1 MQGHLSLFRVQHS
14 THSALYLSSSVTP
27 SRAQRPSHG
36 PYSQLIPAHN
46 PHPTRLTFTKPHTRF
61 TLTCTTH
68 PQTHTLTHTSKCPG
82 DKIIQIPGDWE
93 PPRAEVVSFH
103 PASEGLLST
112 YYVPG
117 PKGSVGSTAGTVSP
131 GAHMES
137 SLLPVIK
144 WILMKTRAL
153 LLSQGQLSVLQGRCY
168 RLAQDKSVTIQPC
181 EDSLR
186 PGDAPS
192 AGQAAVIFSGVVV
205 ARGSLD
211 ARAGETPRH
220 HPASASV

>member
-1 MQGHLSLFRVQHS
+1 MVH
-14 THSALYLSSSVTP
+14 THNS
-27 SRAQRPSHG
+27 
-36 PYSQLIPAHN
+36 
-46 PHPTRLTFTKPHTRF
+46 
-61 TLTCTTH
+61 CTTH
-68 PQTHTLTHTSKCPG
+68 TCAQSTPHTTHVHKAPHMIHTHMHNSSSDAHTHTSKCPG
-82 DKIIQIPGDWE
+82 DKITQIPGDWE
-93 PPRAEVVSFH
+93 PPRAEEMSFH
-103 PASEGLLST
+103 PSSEGLLST

-131 GAHMES
+131 HGAHMES
-137 SLLPVIK
+137 SLLPVFK

-153 LLSQGQLSVLQGRCY
+153 LLSQGRLSVLQGRCY

-192 AGQAAVIFSGVVV
+192 AGQAAVIFPGVVT

-220 HPASASV
+220 RSASASV